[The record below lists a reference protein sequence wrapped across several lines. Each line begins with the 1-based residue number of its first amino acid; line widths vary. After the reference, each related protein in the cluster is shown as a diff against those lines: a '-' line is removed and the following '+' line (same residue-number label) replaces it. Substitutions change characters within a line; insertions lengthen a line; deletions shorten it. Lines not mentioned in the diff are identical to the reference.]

1 MKRLNL
7 LAFIL
12 VLLTSL
18 TSCDKGTN
26 ELKRARSV
34 GGTSEILFVTQND
47 EQWNGQMGQTVRDFF
62 EQEQYGL
69 PQPEKNFRVS
79 HINTDALNDTS
90 KISQAA
96 DLFQLRTMGFRGEAL
111 ASICAVAHV
120 EVNTRRPEDE
130 VGTHLEIAG
139 SKVITQDV
147 TQ

>member
-18 TSCDKGTN
+18 MSCDKGTN

-47 EQWNGQMGQTVRDFF
+47 EQWNGQMGQAVRDFF

-69 PQPEKNFRVS
+69 PQPEKNFKWWCPFGTNPIIFIIS
-79 HINTDALNDTS
+79 EGNTA
-90 KISQAA
+90 
-96 DLFQLRTMGFRGEAL
+96 
-111 ASICAVAHV
+111 IC
-120 EVNTRRPEDE
+120 N
-130 VGTHLEIAG
+130 L
-139 SKVITQDV
+139 
-147 TQ
+147 